1 MAIHDS
7 TRQILTAARKLHQM
21 AQDERKDDFL
31 EGMTKELVKSAER
44 ILAREIALPLV
55 VRREE
60 IDGR

>member
-1 MAIHDS
+1 
-7 TRQILTAARKLHQM
+7 M

-44 ILAREIALPLV
+44 ILAREVAPPLV